1 MLIKQ
6 KNNSRKINLLI
17 IGFIILLIGGILF
30 IFVRHRIIL
39 KKTDPPPPPVKTE
52 ANLTINNFHHVA
64 TENGEKK
71 WMLKAASANLYSQI
85 NIVKLN
91 NISVI
96 FFMHDNQNVTLTANK
111 GELNTETNDM
121 VLNGSIVAVMSPY
134 TLSTERLN
142 YEHQLRIIHANIPVE
157 ITGPSML
164 LKADTMTYGIDTG
177 VIKCDGHVEGSF
189 IENIE

>member
-1 MLIKQ
+1 MHIKQ
-6 KNNSRKINLLI
+6 TNNSRKINLLI
-17 IGFIILLIGGILF
+17 IGFIILLVGGILF
-30 IFVRHRIIL
+30 LFVRHRAIL
-39 KKTDPPPPPVKTE
+39 KKTDPPPPPETTE
-52 ANLTINNFHHVA
+52 ASLTIKKFHHVG

-71 WMLKAASANLYSQI
+71 WILEAASASLYSQI

-91 NISVI
+91 TISVI
-96 FFMHDNQNVTLTANK
+96 FFIHDNQTVTLKANN

-134 TLSTERLN
+134 TLSTENLN
-142 YEHQLRIIHANIPVE
+142 YGHQLRIIHANVPVE
-157 ITGPSML
+157 ITGPSIR

-177 VIKCDGHVEGSF
+177 IIKCDGNVEGSF